1 VGIDSLVHAVEAY
14 VSRLANV
21 FSDMY
26 ALEAARVIGRNL
38 RGAFHEPDNGPARE
52 AMMFGATLAG
62 MAFSN
67 SSVALIHGMSRP
79 IGAHFH
85 VTHGLS
91 NALLFPA
98 VVRFSLD
105 AAQHRYAIIARE
117 MGLTDYS
124 SSDEEAVA
132 RLLEELEALNEELE
146 IPSLRSLGI
155 EPNQFGAALVP
166 MAEEAL
172 ASGSPDFNPR
182 QPTKEEIVELY
193 REVYG

>member
-1 VGIDSLVHAVEAY
+1 
-14 VSRLANV
+14 
-21 FSDMY
+21 
-26 ALEAARVIGRNL
+26 
-38 RGAFHEPDNGPARE
+38 
-52 AMMFGATLAG
+52 
-62 MAFSN
+62 
-67 SSVALIHGMSRP
+67 MSRP

-117 MGLTDYS
+117 MSLTDYS

-155 EPNQFGAALVP
+155 EPNEFEAALMP